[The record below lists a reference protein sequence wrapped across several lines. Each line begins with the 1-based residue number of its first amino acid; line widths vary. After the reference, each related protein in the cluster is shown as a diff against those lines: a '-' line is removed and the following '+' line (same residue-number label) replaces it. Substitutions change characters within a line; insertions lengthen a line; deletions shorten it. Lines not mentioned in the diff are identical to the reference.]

1 MTTIAK
7 RHLIDHIVDQDKAEQ
22 LGIVVLD
29 ELGPGGA
36 HHLYAISLDAF
47 HPGLLVSF
55 QKGPIGEVG
64 LNGVS
69 HEALLAI
76 VIDRLRCFQEGPYAS
91 EYNRLALVHLRQ
103 GLDCLK
109 RRTAERLERGVEGTS
124 VA

>member
-1 MTTIAK
+1 VTTIAK

-69 HEALLAI
+69 NEALLAI
-76 VIDRLRCFQEGPYAS
+76 VIDRLRCFQDGPYACP
-91 EYNRLALVHLRQ
+91 ENRNALALAEQ
-103 GLDCLK
+103 SLDWLK
-109 RRTAERLERGVEGTS
+109 TRTARRIERNVEGTS